1 MTEKQNELIAGEGA
15 QAGSEGLWLHWVRLT
30 GLHSGGGRSHRMIL
44 EMGGERQVMCMGQG
58 WRAGRASGV
67 APDHPIPCQSVDT
80 AGGGHLAVSC
90 SVETRLTSRTTGTG
104 RGGSVTRT
112 DPKGALL

>member
-1 MTEKQNELIAGEGA
+1 MRGPKLGA
-15 QAGSEGLWLHWVRLT
+15 RGAVAALGWAHRPAVGRGQQKPQVDSEMV
-30 GLHSGGGRSHRMIL
+30 
-44 EMGGERQVMCMGQG
+44 GERQVMCMGQG
-58 WRAGRASGV
+58 WMAGRASGV
-67 APDHPIPCQSVDT
+67 APDHPIPCQSGHK